1 VDSVSPP
8 GRDEGGIPGIRR
20 VVAARPRDAAPEED
34 WHGAEKE
41 KVERLRINRLQRR
54 AGARGLELRHSDYGY
69 ALIDSTRKRI
79 DERSDMTLKE
89 IEAWLER
96 A

>member
-8 GRDEGGIPGIRR
+8 RRDEGGIPGIRR
-20 VVAARPRDAAPEED
+20 VVAAPPRGAAPEED
-34 WHGAEKE
+34 WNGAEKE
-41 KVERLRINRLQRR
+41 KVEKLRINRLRRR
-54 AGARGLELRHSDYGY
+54 AGAHGLELRHSDLGY